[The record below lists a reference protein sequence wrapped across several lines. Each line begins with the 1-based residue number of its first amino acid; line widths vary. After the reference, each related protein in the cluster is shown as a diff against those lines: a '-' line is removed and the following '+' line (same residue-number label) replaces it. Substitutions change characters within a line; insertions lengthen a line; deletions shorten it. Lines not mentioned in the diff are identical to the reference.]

1 MSYTGKQ
8 RIKGQMVF
16 RALSFVSLGLVFT
29 VIIIGA
35 FLSARG
41 EGLLCSDWPLCPTG
55 FSLSPEGEYFTEY
68 IHRIIASITAVSVYV
83 TACYS
88 IKRFVK
94 ARRPATVVAVAVS
107 IQIAIGMLVVLSE
120 LQPIIVAIHTG
131 VGVLSLAFALLTF
144 ILSYPV
150 FTGHPVS
157 NKASSGVD

>member
-1 MSYTGKQ
+1 MSYSGKL
-8 RIKGQMVF
+8 RIKGQRVF
-16 RALSFVSLGLVFT
+16 RVISFVSLGLVFS

-41 EGLLCSDWPLCPTG
+41 QGLSCSDWPLCPDG
-55 FSLSPEGEYFTEY
+55 LSLSPEGEYYTEY
-68 IHRIIASITAVSVYV
+68 IHRIIALITAVSVYV
-83 TACYS
+83 TACYAVR
-88 IKRFVK
+88 KFVK
-94 ARRPATVVAVAVS
+94 ARRTATATAVAVS

-131 VGVLSLAFALLTF
+131 VGVLSLALALLTF

-157 NKASSGVD
+157 NRASSEVN